1 MRRRPHS
8 GSEPIIRTDA
18 NANADERRADPDIHR
33 SGALVGDTETG
44 CHPLVDTHD
53 GGASGSPRKR
63 GKLKAGSVL
72 SISDTR
78 GAGDRSGDDSEAPQS
93 IETQRIAGLDGEGV
107 GLRISDAQLL
117 SANTLAELAEVNRLR
132 SDFITAEGDAVRRM
146 KSICRR
152 YVGGDKDAGA
162 ALYTEA
168 AKGIHPEMS
177 ALLAPMLES
186 LAILHRRRIEY
197 EKRIGVLAK
206 QLPIYAWAK
215 AVRGLGDVSIGQ
227 LVAEARDPGIYSTV
241 SKLWVRMG
249 VGIKCGGRQRK
260 IAGEKAIEMGY
271 SPRRRSVLY
280 VVGDNLIRSR
290 NVEYRAIYDARKAH
304 TETTHPDWT
313 KAHRHADAKR
323 IMEKRLLRDL
333 WIEWRRT
340 LEAVS
345 PISLVSSPLDSNG
358 TREAPSLC
366 DSQEGHGDPGAI
378 A

>member
-1 MRRRPHS
+1 MP
-8 GSEPIIRTDA
+8 PA
-18 NANADERRADPDIHR
+18 
-33 SGALVGDTETG
+33 SGA
-44 CHPLVDTHD
+44 
-53 GGASGSPRKR
+53 PRKR
-63 GKLKAGSVL
+63 GKVKAGSVRVL
-72 SISDTR
+72 DATQGGI
-78 GAGDRSGDDSEAPQS
+78 DRSGDDFEARVPS
-93 IETQRIAGLDGEGV
+93 GTHLRSGLDGEGV
-107 GLRISDAQLL
+107 VQISSDAK
-117 SANTLAELAEVNRLR
+117 SSCAATLAELSEVNRLR
-132 SDFITAEGDAVRRM
+132 SDFLTAEGDAVRRM

-186 LAILHRRRIEY
+186 LALLHRRRMEY

-333 WIEWRRT
+333 WVEWRRANQR
-340 LEAVS
+340 LETESCVFAA
-345 PISLVSSPLDSNG
+345 
-358 TREAPSLC
+358 T
-366 DSQEGHGDPGAI
+366 DPEVTA
-378 A
+378 